1 MLRRPGITR
10 DHRMLYEL
18 AVLSEQQI
26 GNLDEMTGI
35 IDLAEHIAFEKQRQV
50 LRRRFEI
57 SRSYHIAQLLFYWK
71 KEYLSA
77 MKLLKTVVIEN
88 AKRFI
93 QEFGSADTVKE

>member
-35 IDLAEHIAFEKQRQV
+35 IDLSEHTAFEKQRQI

-57 SRSYHIAQLLFYWK
+57 SRSYHIAQLLFYWQ
-71 KEYLSA
+71 KEYVSA
-77 MKLLKTVVIEN
+77 MKVLETVVMES

-93 QEFGSADTVKE
+93 QDFGRKSDVL